1 MCARFFNLICFC
13 TIIWNNLRQEHPNSS
28 PKEIQDLLWKQWS
41 LANGRGA
48 ASVSLGG
55 VDSDVKGEA
64 LVEGGPA
71 KKKAKKEK
79 KVKDPL
85 APKKPA
91 TAYLLFFH
99 SMKAEVK
106 YFINVV

>member
-1 MCARFFNLICFC
+1 MKV
-13 TIIWNNLRQEHPNSS
+13 E
-28 PKEIQDLLWKQWS
+28 
-41 LANGRGA
+41 
-48 ASVSLGG
+48 
-55 VDSDVKGEA
+55 GEA

-91 TAYLLFFH
+91 SAYFLFFH
-99 SMKAEVK
+99 AMKAEVK
-106 YFINVV
+106 YFIICVRFNLLNN